1 MHIRSQGKCIIYCHS
16 HGVVCTDFYIFRSMM
31 LHNFACCSFVH
42 SQRHH
47 RRHRD
52 EIFNL
57 MWTTKFRQTEVLTGC
72 SIENFKNSFKSAVL
86 QVFNW
91 HVRHVNGNE
100 RKFSITEEH
109 VRCVI
114 TNEVMH
120 TPFLPSIIG
129 KYFTHRHRRH
139 LQMLPVEFSWETFS
153 LASSG
158 AENWWTRQKSNSE
171 RHRRGRFS
179 HTKRKSQRGN
189 CIINRERQK
198 EDHVI

>member
-1 MHIRSQGKCIIYCHS
+1 MSLNMEQMQCTLEVKESVSFIAIAMELCALIFIFFVRWSCITS
-16 HGVVCTDFYIFRSMM
+16 
-31 LHNFACCSFVH
+31 LA
-42 SQRHH
+42 
-47 RRHRD
+47 
-52 EIFNL
+52 
-57 MWTTKFRQTEVLTGC
+57 
-72 SIENFKNSFKSAVL
+72 AVL
-86 QVFNW
+86 CTHNATTAVFNW

-109 VRCVI
+109 VRCVK

-129 KYFTHRHRRH
+129 KYFTHRHRRRH

-153 LASSG
+153 LASGG